1 MAAHCTWC
9 DREILPSEGSPSAER
24 EGLCLDCTLNFISGQ
39 PSERRRGERRRYSAK
54 PNSERRSVSERRR
67 G

>member
-1 MAAHCTWC
+1 MVAHCTWC
-9 DREILPSEGSPSAER
+9 GREILPNDGSPSAER

-54 PNSERRSVSERRR
+54 PVSERRSVSERRR
-67 G
+67 D

>member
-1 MAAHCTWC
+1 MVVYCSWC
-9 DREILPSEGSPSAER
+9 DREILPSDGSPSAQR

-54 PNSERRSVSERRR
+54 PVSERRSVSERRR
-67 G
+67 D